1 MEYFNK
7 EIDAEDY
14 IDEGFLKVRAI
25 IEVVGGPKEYLEE
38 LLNQIIENAFLF
50 QIENYHLLKKEEV
63 EKIKEKIKEALKEEK
78 DLFDVLGDDYKKR
91 RNNVVLSIYKDEV
104 IPVEG
109 QPLFTSFIE
118 VELLLKNTIELF
130 KFALN
135 FTPSS
140 IEIIEPTN
148 IKIKNTEMQDF
159 INEVVTIIN
168 QLFARLKDLDAENRM
183 LKEQL
188 NKFSKRPGFRTGRK

>member
-1 MEYFNK
+1 MEYLNK
-7 EIDAEDY
+7 ELDIDDY
-14 IDEGFLKVRAI
+14 LDEGFLRIRAV
-25 IEVVGGPKEYLEE
+25 IEIVGAPKEYVEE
-38 LLNQIIENAFLF
+38 LLDQIIENAFLF
-50 QIENYHLLKKEEV
+50 QIDNYHLLKKEEM
-63 EKIKEKIKEALKEEK
+63 EKIKENIKKALEEEK
-78 DLFDVLGDDYKKR
+78 DLFELLGNDYKKR
-91 RNNVVLSIYKDEV
+91 RNNIVVSAYKDKV

-109 QPLFTSFIE
+109 QPLFTSFVE
-118 VELLLKNTIELF
+118 VEMLLKNTIELF

-140 IEIIEPTN
+140 IEILEPTT

-168 QLFARLKDLDAENRM
+168 QLFARMKNLDAENKL

-188 NKFSKRPGFRTGRK
+188 NKFVQKPGFRVKKK

>member
-7 EIDAEDY
+7 EIDVDDY
-14 IDEGFLKVRAI
+14 LDEGFLKIRSV
-25 IEVVGGPKEYLEE
+25 IEIVGAPKDYVEQ
-38 LLNQIIENAFLF
+38 LLDQIIENIFLF
-50 QIENYHLLKKEEV
+50 QIDNYHLLKKEEI
-63 EKIKEKIKEALKEEK
+63 EKIKEKTKEALEKEK
-78 DLFDVLGDDYKKR
+78 DLFELIGEEYKKR
-91 RNNVVLSIYKDEV
+91 RNNVVVSVYKDEV

-118 VELLLKNTIELF
+118 IEMLLKDTIELF

-140 IEIIEPTN
+140 IEILEPTT

-168 QLFARLKDLDAENRM
+168 QLFARMKNLDAENRL

-188 NKFSKRPGFRTGRK
+188 NKFAKKPGFRVGRK

>member
-1 MEYFNK
+1 MEYLNK
-7 EIDAEDY
+7 EIDIDDY
-14 IDEGFLKVRAI
+14 LDEGFLRIRAV
-25 IEVVGGPKEYLEE
+25 IEIVGAPKEYVEE
-38 LLNQIIENAFLF
+38 LLDQIIENAFLF
-50 QIENYHLLKKEEV
+50 QIDNYHLLKKEEM
-63 EKIKEKIKEALKEEK
+63 EKIKENIKKALEEEK
-78 DLFDVLGDDYKKR
+78 DLFELLGDDYKKR
-91 RNNVVLSIYKDEV
+91 RNNIVVSAYKDKV

-109 QPLFTSFIE
+109 QPLFTSFVE
-118 VELLLKNTIELF
+118 VEMLLKNTIELF

-140 IEIIEPTN
+140 IEILEPTT

-168 QLFARLKDLDAENRM
+168 QLFARMKNLDAENKL

-188 NKFSKRPGFRTGRK
+188 NKFVQKPGFRVKKK

>member
-1 MEYFNK
+1 MEYLNK
-7 EIDAEDY
+7 EIDIDDY
-14 IDEGFLKVRAI
+14 LDEGFLRIRAV
-25 IEVVGGPKEYLEE
+25 IEIVGAPKEYVEE
-38 LLNQIIENAFLF
+38 LLDQIIENAFLF
-50 QIENYHLLKKEEV
+50 QIDNYHLLKKEEM
-63 EKIKEKIKEALKEEK
+63 EKIKENIKKALEEEK
-78 DLFDVLGDDYKKR
+78 DLFELLGNDYKKR
-91 RNNVVLSIYKDEV
+91 RNNIVVSAYKDKV

-109 QPLFTSFIE
+109 QPLFTSFVE
-118 VELLLKNTIELF
+118 VEMLLKNTIELF

-140 IEIIEPTN
+140 IEILEPTT

-168 QLFARLKDLDAENRM
+168 QLFARMKNLDAENKL

-188 NKFSKRPGFRTGRK
+188 NKFVQKPGFRVKKK